1 MTSLVTMA
9 VNNGIATLT
18 IRRPEVLNAINQEMW
33 GALVS
38 TVQDLALTDGIRVAI
53 ITGEGRA
60 FCVGADLKETAWR
73 GETQAQTRRRVEAN
87 QQDLAREMIRVP
99 IPIIAAVN
107 GYALGGGLEIAMAAD
122 IRIASEMA
130 TFGFPETTIGRFISG
145 GASLLLPNLV
155 GLSQAKQLIYTGEHI
170 KADEALRLG
179 LVNQVV
185 PEADLLGEANAVAH
199 KIAANAPASVS
210 LAKRVMNRVALADLE
225 NALVLETEA
234 LIATYSTDDNET
246 GVAAFAQNGTAV
258 FSGE

>member
-1 MTSLVTMA
+1 
-9 VNNGIATLT
+9 
-18 IRRPEVLNAINQEMW
+18 
-33 GALVS
+33 
-38 TVQDLALTDGIRVAI
+38 
-53 ITGEGRA
+53 
-60 FCVGADLKETAWR
+60 
-73 GETQAQTRRRVEAN
+73 
-87 QQDLAREMIRVP
+87 
-99 IPIIAAVN
+99 
-107 GYALGGGLEIAMAAD
+107 LEIAMAAD